1 MRRLLTALAVSA
13 ALAAPASAT
22 AAAPAPDD
30 PSWLGTHVSRCADM
44 HLPPVPSPPTIVC
57 EDGGMVM
64 TFATFGAMVQHMLA
78 RTP

>member
-1 MRRLLTALAVSA
+1 MRRLLTALAVSV

-22 AAAPAPDD
+22 AAAPDD

-44 HLPPVPSPPTIVC
+44 HLPPLPSPPTIVC

-64 TFATFGAMVQHMLA
+64 TFPTFGAMVQHMLA

>member
-22 AAAPAPDD
+22 AAAPDD
-30 PSWLGTHVSRCADM
+30 PSGLGTHVSRCADM
-44 HLPPVPSPPTIVC
+44 HLLPLPSPPTIVC

-64 TFATFGAMVQHMLA
+64 TFPTFGAMIQHMLS
-78 RTP
+78 RNP

>member
-22 AAAPAPDD
+22 AAAPDD

-44 HLPPVPSPPTIVC
+44 HLPPLPSPPAIVC

-64 TFATFGAMVQHMLA
+64 TFPTFGAMVQHMLA